1 MAAVSQ
7 TIQQYLAG
15 VSREPDKNK
24 QLGSVKEAINAY
36 PDTTFGLVKRPGTY
50 LNAELG
56 NSSDLDDA
64 YFFPFNYDDST
75 EQYICAVY
83 GQSLKIWNLATGV
96 QATILDSIGGNPITT
111 IPYLNGTKEQ
121 FRHIQ
126 RRDNLALLNTSVV
139 VSMDTALAPGTLT
152 GTVNTIAELP
162 AANTLS
168 QSGGEIYRI
177 NGIDGAA
184 DDYVIRWDGQTW
196 AETVLPGELISFDA
210 STLPYLLTR
219 TSTDNFTFTPSP
231 WTNRVSGIS
240 GNTGSSRQP
249 SFVGQQIS
257 NIFFYK
263 NRLGFV
269 SVDNV
274 IMSQPL
280 EFFNF
285 WRNSSLTTTDAD
297 PIDLKATSLDDVNL
311 FAVHPMTQGL
321 VLFSPKEQFVMTAG
335 NSNVLTPSTASINS
349 VSRYE
354 ISPLVD
360 PVLLKDKLYFVAKA
374 DSYSRM
380 MSMLTRGDNN
390 NPVVIDES
398 KVVTTWLPKNINR
411 AFRSNQNDL
420 IGLIDNSSNYAYLFR
435 SLDVDGQQPLKTWFS
450 WELPGK
456 ILFAAAQQD
465 SIQFIISAN
474 SKVSAV
480 TAFINPNEDNP
491 LIKSIYGVITNPSLD
506 YIQTP
511 SGSNKT
517 VSNGVTTITSG
528 VKDPN
533 NSNWTPIVVT
543 TFDSTDPTSSNGKIY
558 AVTKTSDTTY
568 TVDEDLSNIDIQFGF
583 TYPYNIK
590 LPKVYY
596 RQGEAADFTASL
608 TISRFKFAMG
618 KTGNVSFKIQPR
630 AEGDA
635 ETIGGVEQSN
645 WYRLDSAPIDDER
658 LFTVPIHQRNDNFD
672 IEISSDSPYPVSLLS
687 MTWEGQYSPRYYR
700 RS

>member
-1 MAAVSQ
+1 
-7 TIQQYLAG
+7 
-15 VSREPDKNK
+15 
-24 QLGSVKEAINAY
+24 
-36 PDTTFGLVKRPGTY
+36 
-50 LNAELG
+50 
-56 NSSDLDDA
+56 
-64 YFFPFNYDDST
+64 
-75 EQYICAVY
+75 
-83 GQSLKIWNLATGV
+83 
-96 QATILDSIGGNPITT
+96 
-111 IPYLNGTKEQ
+111 
-121 FRHIQ
+121 
-126 RRDNLALLNTSVV
+126 
-139 VSMDTALAPGTLT
+139 
-152 GTVNTIAELP
+152 
-162 AANTLS
+162 
-168 QSGGEIYRI
+168 
-177 NGIDGAA
+177 
-184 DDYVIRWDGQTW
+184 
-196 AETVLPGELISFDA
+196 
-210 STLPYLLTR
+210 
-219 TSTDNFTFTPSP
+219 
-231 WTNRVSGIS
+231 
-240 GNTGSSRQP
+240 
-249 SFVGQQIS
+249 
-257 NIFFYK
+257 
-263 NRLGFV
+263 
-269 SVDNV
+269 
-274 IMSQPL
+274 
-280 EFFNF
+280 
-285 WRNSSLTTTDAD
+285 
-297 PIDLKATSLDDVNL
+297 
-311 FAVHPMTQGL
+311 
-321 VLFSPKEQFVMTAG
+321 
-335 NSNVLTPSTASINS
+335 
-349 VSRYE
+349 
-354 ISPLVD
+354 
-360 PVLLKDKLYFVAKA
+360 
-374 DSYSRM
+374 M